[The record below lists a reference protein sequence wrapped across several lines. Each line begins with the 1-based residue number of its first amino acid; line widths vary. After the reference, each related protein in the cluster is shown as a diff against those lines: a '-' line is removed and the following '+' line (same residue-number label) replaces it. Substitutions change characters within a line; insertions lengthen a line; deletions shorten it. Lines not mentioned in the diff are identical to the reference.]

1 MFQMEVCH
9 LVLLQQRQLLLQM
22 LLQFM
27 RGRARLDILFK
38 RSQASIKASM
48 IEASKPVFPSP
59 YAGLHVPQ
67 TTLKFDDGSSL
78 QVSRKAF
85 LEIRARIE
93 GMHDMSAA
101 LPKWLK
107 TWCASAAIES
117 PMPMTHAKRARVLLP
132 DFPELDDQ
140 EEEFFLPPALVDLVV

>member
-48 IEASKPVFPSP
+48 IEASKPPSFL
-59 YAGLHVPQ
+59 AVCGPQ
-67 TTLKFDDGSSL
+67 CTG
-78 QVSRKAF
+78 V
-85 LEIRARIE
+85 
-93 GMHDMSAA
+93 
-101 LPKWLK
+101 
-107 TWCASAAIES
+107 
-117 PMPMTHAKRARVLLP
+117 
-132 DFPELDDQ
+132 
-140 EEEFFLPPALVDLVV
+140 